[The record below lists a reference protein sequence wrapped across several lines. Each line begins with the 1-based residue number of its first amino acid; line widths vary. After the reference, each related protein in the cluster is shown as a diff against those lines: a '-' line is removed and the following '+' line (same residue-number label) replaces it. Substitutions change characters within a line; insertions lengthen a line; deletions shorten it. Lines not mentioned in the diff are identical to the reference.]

1 MTVTTPNRA
10 AARAQDN
17 LMASLR
23 VKPQDAATGLGQ
35 PPRGLDQAVQNL
47 SVLLRQ
53 NCLTMPSLG

>member
-1 MTVTTPNRA
+1 MSVTTPNLA

-23 VKPQDAATGLGQ
+23 TKPQDAAASMGQ
-35 PPRGLDQAVQNL
+35 ASRGLNQAVQNL
-47 SVLLRQ
+47 SVLIRQ

>member
-1 MTVTTPNRA
+1 MSVTTPNLA

-23 VKPQDAATGLGQ
+23 TKPQDAATSMGQ
-35 PPRGLDQAVQNL
+35 TARGLDQAVQNL
-47 SVLLRQ
+47 SVLIRQ